1 MFLAE
6 ALAERAE
13 AQRRYEQLLQRLLR
27 VVRIQ
32 EGDQAPE
39 DPTELITEA
48 NKILDRLD
56 ELIRRIN
63 KTNTET
69 KFDEKYSLTDAIA
82 FRDMALKRR
91 KLYSDLATKASTSQD
106 RYTRSEVK
114 YVSTVNVREMQKR
127 VDQLAGDYRKLDTR
141 IQKLNWE
148 VELL

>member
-1 MFLAE
+1 
-6 ALAERAE
+6 
-13 AQRRYEQLLQRLLR
+13 
-27 VVRIQ
+27 
-32 EGDQAPE
+32 
-39 DPTELITEA
+39 
-48 NKILDRLD
+48 
-56 ELIRRIN
+56 
-63 KTNTET
+63 
-69 KFDEKYSLTDAIA
+69 
-82 FRDMALKRR
+82 MALKRR

>member
-1 MFLAE
+1 MLLAE

-91 KLYSDLATKASTSQD
+91 KLYSDLATNASTSQD

>member
-1 MFLAE
+1 MLLAE